1 MKDIELRIRRYWAAR
16 AKDFGIVR
24 KNELNDDI
32 SRRWLS
38 EILCRLP
45 KDKKLKILD
54 VGTGTGYFAIL
65 LAKQGHSV
73 TGIDISR
80 VMLAEARCQCRSFGV
95 SAEFLEM
102 DAQVLTFSDSAY
114 DVVISRNLIWTL
126 PEPLKAYR
134 EWIRVLKPGGIL
146 LNFDA
151 DYASNVR
158 HQNQRESYIKPDDF
172 YGHWGITEELE
183 RENAEITLAMPAS
196 RQKRPEWDMEVLR
209 ESGLKNVSFD
219 RAVGQKILLDHDLSD
234 APMFLVTG
242 IK

>member
-65 LAKQGHSV
+65 LAKQGYSV

-80 VMLAEARCQCRSFGV
+80 VMLAEARCQCRAFDV

-102 DAQVLTFSDSAY
+102 DAQALTFPDSVY

-126 PEPLKAYR
+126 PKPQKAYR
-134 EWIRVLKPGGIL
+134 EWVRVLKPGGIL

-172 YGHWGITEELE
+172 YGHWGITKELE
-183 RENAEITLAMPAS
+183 KENAEITLAMPAS
-196 RQKRPEWDMEVLR
+196 WQKRPEWDMEVLR

-219 RAVGQKILLDHDLSD
+219 PAVGQKILLNHDLSD

>member
-1 MKDIELRIRRYWAAR
+1 MKDIERRIRRYWAAR

-45 KDKKLKILD
+45 RDKQLKILD

-65 LAKQGHSV
+65 LAKEGHSV
-73 TGIDISR
+73 TGMDISR
-80 VMLAEARCQCRSFGV
+80 DMLAEARRQCRAFGV
-95 SAEFLEM
+95 AAEFLEM
-102 DAQVLTFSDSAY
+102 DARSLTFSDNAY
-114 DVVISRNLIWTL
+114 DVVISRNLTWTL
-126 PEPLKAYR
+126 PEPQKAYR
-134 EWIRVLKPGGIL
+134 EWVRVLKPGGVL

-158 HQNQRESYIKPDDF
+158 HQNQRESYIMPDDF
-172 YGHWGITEELE
+172 YGHWGITEDME

-196 RQKRPEWDMEVLR
+196 LQKRPEWDMQILR
-209 ESGLKNVSFD
+209 ESGLQNISAD
-219 RAVGQKILLDHDLSD
+219 RAAGQKILLHHDLSD